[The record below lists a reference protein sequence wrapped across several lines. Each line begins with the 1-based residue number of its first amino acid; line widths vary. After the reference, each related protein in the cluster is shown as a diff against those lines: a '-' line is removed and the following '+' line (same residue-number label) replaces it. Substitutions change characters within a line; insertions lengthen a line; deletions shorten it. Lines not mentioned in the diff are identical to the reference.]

1 MGVLQ
6 MAKTIPVAEMEKI
19 AGECIASNSCK
30 YSTVRDLIKT
40 YHARHK
46 TDVQTP
52 EGKKENSDAPEK
64 KTCSGEQGT
73 PEHGNIRGP
82 HYYT

>member
-1 MGVLQ
+1 
-6 MAKTIPVAEMEKI
+6 MEKI

-46 TDVQTP
+46 ADVQTP
-52 EGKKENSDAPEK
+52 EGSDASRK
-64 KTCSGEQGT
+64 KTGSGEQGT